1 MFIKGYEGYYS
12 VTREGEVVSE
22 KRIITYKSGK
32 KKTINKRVLKLSDN
46 GAGYLSVSLRKNG
59 LGERRYI
66 HRLVAEAFLEKPKDK
81 EKTCVNHKDGDK
93 SNNCVDNLEWVS
105 YSENELHSYRVLGK
119 DTKGKKGA
127 NRKLTK
133 ENIIY
138 IFKNMKTRTLKQISI
153 DLGVSPTSIRS
164 VINGETY
171 KNILSTVTELTI
183 KGEAL

>member
-12 VTREGEVVSE
+12 VTREGDVISE

-32 KKTINKRVLKLSDN
+32 KKTINKRVLKPSNN
-46 GAGYLSVSLRKNG
+46 GDGYLSVFLSKNG
-59 LGERRYI
+59 VTKRFYV
-66 HRLVAEAFLEKPKDK
+66 HRIVAEMFIQNQDK
-81 EKTCVNHKDGDK
+81 KKCVNHKDGNK

-138 IFKNMKTRTLKQISI
+138 IFASMKTKTLKQISI
-153 DLGVSPTSIRS
+153 DVGVSTTAIRS
-164 VINGETY
+164 VINGITY
-171 KNILSTVTELTI
+171 KDVLSTVTELTI